1 MATTLTTAGTS
12 AGPHREETIP
22 EEGKVSPVVAPEP
35 EEEVVDTAYSKSELF
50 YFPPPPPLRIL
61 FPRTVESHEDKI
73 VWGHQNCFLL
83 NMNIFR

>member
-50 YFPPPPPLRIL
+50 SSPPLLRIL
-61 FPRTVESHEDKI
+61 FLRTVESHEDKI